1 MRVIRK
7 LGPASHLRGDVHPPR
22 KWRLLPASWLE
33 ARERAS
39 ASSSD
44 DSESIGDAMDTAAAR
59 AAHAVWRNKDVL
71 RGVPCVRNTR
81 VPVYQ
86 ICGMLAEGYSV
97 RRVAKFLSL
106 EESDVKAALRF
117 VSIFLER

>member
-1 MRVIRK
+1 MRVITK
-7 LGPASHLRGDVHPPR
+7 PGPAGHLRGDVHPPR
-22 KWRLLPASWLE
+22 RWRHLPDSWLE
-33 ARERAS
+33 ARVRAS
-39 ASSSD
+39 ASPSD
-44 DSESIGDAMDTAAAR
+44 DAESIGDAMDTAAAK
-59 AAHAVWRNKDVL
+59 AAQAVWRNKDTL

-117 VSIFLER
+117 VSILLER